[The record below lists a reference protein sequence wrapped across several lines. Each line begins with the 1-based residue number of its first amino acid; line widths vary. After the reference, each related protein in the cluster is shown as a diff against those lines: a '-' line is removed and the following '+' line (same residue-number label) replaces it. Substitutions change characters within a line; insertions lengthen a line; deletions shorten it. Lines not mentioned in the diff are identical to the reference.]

1 MTPHEKL
8 GARMNGIFIIDK
20 PEGMTSHDV
29 VHRIRKIF
37 NIAKAGHLG
46 TLDPMATGVL
56 PVCVGKATRI
66 GQYISNSPKEY
77 TGEIQL
83 GFSTDTYDRQGSPTS
98 EARPTD
104 ISRAEIEDAVSAFRG
119 AIEQVPPP

>member
-29 VHRIRKIF
+29 VQSIRRIF

-46 TLDPMATGVL
+46 TLDPLASRVL
-56 PVCVGKATRI
+56 PVFVGKATRLA
-66 GQYISNSPKEY
+66 QFLPSSPKEY
-77 TGEIQL
+77 TGDIRF
-83 GFSTDTYDRQGSPTS
+83 GFSTDTYDREESPAGR
-98 EARPTD
+98 EVPTD
-104 ISRAEIEDAVSAFRG
+104 
-119 AIEQVPPP
+119 

>member
-29 VHRIRKIF
+29 VQSIRRIF

-46 TLDPMATGVL
+46 TLDALATGVL
-56 PVCVGKATRI
+56 QACVGKATRVA
-66 GQYISNSPKEY
+66 QFVPSSPKEY
-77 TGEIQL
+77 TGKSRV
-83 GFSTDTYDRQGSPTS
+83 GVSTNTYDRERFPAGP
-98 EARPTD
+98 
-104 ISRAEIEDAVSAFRG
+104 
-119 AIEQVPPP
+119 EQH

>member
-20 PEGMTSHDV
+20 PESMTSHDV

-46 TLDPMATGVL
+46 TLVPLATGVL
-56 PVCVGKATRI
+56 PVCVGKATRLA
-66 GQYISNSPKEY
+66 QFLPSSPKEY
-77 TGEIQL
+77 TGEIPFGL
-83 GFSTDTYDRQGSPTS
+83 STDTYTREGFQESP
-98 EARPTD
+98 EEQLA
-104 ISRAEIEDAVSAFRG
+104 G
-119 AIEQVPPP
+119 AKGVI